1 MKITKSE
8 LKKIIREELE
18 QVTELGSRRYFSVEM
33 NDLVDQLK
41 SSTKST
47 DVKKWVAQTFKKTK
61 IAKDKLAKL
70 FKGYWSLEPNVRYN
84 LQTIDLK
91 WWLSKF
97 GIAESTSPLNE
108 YGNEWDSDV
117 KYLQDD
123 IRHVQDW
130 IRDLDKKNEN
140 AFSALERRISL
151 GEKEMTKANAK
162 LRKIR

>member
-8 LKKIIREELE
+8 LKEIVREELE
-18 QVTELGSRRYFSVEM
+18 KVTEYGDRRYFSVEM

-47 DVKKWVAQTFKKTK
+47 DVKKWVAQAFKKTK

-70 FKGYWSLEPNVRYN
+70 FKGYWTLEPDVRYR

-97 GIAESTSPLNE
+97 GIAESMSPLNE
-108 YGNEWDSDV
+108 YGNEWDSDI

-123 IRHVQDW
+123 IRHIQNDAAA
-130 IRDLDKKNEN
+130 LDKKNEN

-151 GEKEMTKANAK
+151 GEKEMAKINAK
-162 LRKIR
+162 LRKIK